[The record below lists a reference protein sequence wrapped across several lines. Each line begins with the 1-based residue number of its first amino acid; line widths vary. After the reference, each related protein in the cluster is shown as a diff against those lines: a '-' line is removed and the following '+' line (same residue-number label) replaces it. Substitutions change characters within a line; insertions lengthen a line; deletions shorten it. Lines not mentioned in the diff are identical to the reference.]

1 MATNTIP
8 PVRGLE
14 VYGGYTGYK
23 QKSDAAS
30 VAEPTFSNLS
40 AEDTGRKVWCET
52 IWANLSKQAIDHD
65 LPRIQYFDTKTMLL
79 SKEVNKKLWSQ
90 VNRLYKS
97 LGPDRA
103 VYATPKMLDGGEVK
117 WYSFEGMSR
126 GEEGTSDN
134 RR

>member
-1 MATNTIP
+1 MASNTIP

-30 VAEPTFSNLS
+30 VAESTFSNLS
-40 AEDTGRKVWCET
+40 PEDTGRKVWCET

-90 VNRLYKS
+90 VVGTVLVNTDYLTFSIRTVSTQALAQIGLS
-97 LGPDRA
+97 MQHQRCSRA
-103 VYATPKMLDGGEVK
+103 A
-117 WYSFEGMSR
+117 R
-126 GEEGTSDN
+126 
-134 RR
+134 